1 MAAMRPQCA
10 SHLTDSSSGSLC
22 RHLHAT
28 CLGCTQPHQR
38 CRSSSSGAGGSRSRR
53 LAVECKKRPNSGAA
67 GRGGGAQQQR
77 AQQAA
82 GKQQQ
87 QQQSVASSSAAPAPV
102 GYSLSGA
109 ALQQLDFANID
120 KLEVRGNEVVLT
132 MKEQREGDGPDDE
145 TDPAALATV
154 RSQHKLAVLAVMN
167 FC

>member
-1 MAAMRPQCA
+1 M
-10 SHLTDSSSGSLC
+10 
-22 RHLHAT
+22 
-28 CLGCTQPHQR
+28 
-38 CRSSSSGAGGSRSRR
+38 
-53 LAVECKKRPNSGAA
+53 ECKKRPNSGAA